1 MVDIQSFNAQMGSDG
16 VPVST
21 SSGGRSIFTRNR
33 PSKRSLPRSASQ
45 GPIVQGQAPAT
56 STVVNHPLTSQL
68 NTNSARQPT
77 PTPENKDI
85 SSTNQKSTKE
95 NNGTSPENSNPCK
108 KNQLL
113 QIP

>member
-1 MVDIQSFNAQMGSDG
+1 MVDIQSFNTQMGSDG

-45 GPIVQGQAPAT
+45 GPIVQGQTPAT
-56 STVVNHPLTSQL
+56 NMVVNNPLTSQL
-68 NTNSARQPT
+68 NSNSARQPT

-85 SSTNQKSTKE
+85 SSTNQKSSKE

-108 KNQLL
+108 TNRLL
-113 QIP
+113 QMP